1 MGGWILPCIN
11 YISMYG
17 HERKGF
23 QETQFTIIIAI
34 IINKLSLVVEI
45 REV

>member
-17 HERKGF
+17 HGRKGF
-23 QETQFTIIIAI
+23 QETQFTIIAI